1 MIIEKRWTRDK
12 LRRHY
17 IFNSSQPYTFT
28 LSGKDEITLTPH
40 RRFVTKTSRKSGTS
54 TQVWKTE
61 GWIIHDPWRKLR
73 FTRYDQKFNILHE
86 AQLFVQEY
94 SNEIVKVLG
103 R

>member
-17 IFNSSQPYTFT
+17 IFNSSEPYRFT
-28 LSGKDEITLTPH
+28 LSDKDEVTLTPR
-40 RRFVTKTSRKSGTS
+40 RRFVTKINRKSGTS
-54 TQVWKTE
+54 QQVWKTE